1 MKLAIV
7 QFAPLLGKPE
17 ETIEILKPLLQK
29 CQGADLI
36 LLPELSNS
44 GYHFETKQQAWD
56 SSEKAGEG
64 IFSLFLQKVAEDQN
78 CTIMSGLN
86 EREGDKLYN
95 TAIMVDKNGLIGK
108 YRKLHLFLNEPAF
121 FEPGN
126 LGLPLFDFMG
136 EKIGIL
142 ICFDWM
148 FPELWRT
155 LALRRASLIL
165 HPSNLVLPY
174 AQQVIPSYSI
184 TNRIFIATANR
195 TGSERDITFSGRSI
209 ISNPK
214 GEFLC
219 MLSPTHEEV
228 VIVELDL
235 SESHNKMIT
244 PQNHAFND
252 RRLDVFEDL
261 GKLLV

>member
-1 MKLAIV
+1 MKLAII
-7 QFAPLLGKPE
+7 QFTPLLGLPE
-17 ETIEILKPLLQK
+17 ATIEILKPLMQK

-36 LLPELSNS
+36 LLPELANS
-44 GYHFETKQQAWD
+44 GYHFESKQQAWD
-56 SSEKAGEG
+56 SSEIAGEG
-64 IFSLFLQKVAEDQN
+64 IFSRFLQKVAEEQN
-78 CTIMSGLN
+78 CTIISGLN
-86 EREGDKLYN
+86 ERDGDVLFN
-95 TAIMVDKNGLIGK
+95 SAIMVEKRGLIGK
-108 YRKLHLFLNEPAF
+108 YRKLHLFMNEPKF

-148 FPELWRT
+148 FPELWRMM
-155 LALRRASLIL
+155 ALRGASLIL

-195 TGSERDITFSGRSI
+195 TGTERDITFSGRSI

-214 GEFLC
+214 GEYLC
-219 MLSPTHEEV
+219 ILSPTADEV
-228 VIVELDL
+228 VIQEIDL
-235 SESHNKMIT
+235 TESHNKMIT
-244 PQNHAFND
+244 PHNHAFED
-252 RRLDVFEDL
+252 RRLDVFPDL
-261 GKLLV
+261 A